1 MPKNVTLERTLF
13 IDIETVSQYGNY
25 EEIPEKAKPLW
36 QQKANWFATKQG
48 VEWSEEFA
56 SQVYDEKAGIY
67 SEFGKIVVV
76 SVGFLRRQGE
86 AFSIKLKSFAS
97 DNEKEVLQGLSDLL
111 RQHYKNPAKDFIC
124 GHNIKE
130 FDVPYICRRLI
141 IHGMPLPE
149 IIDVTGKKPW
159 ETGHLVDTMD
169 LWRFGDFKNF
179 TSLNLLAHVLDIPT
193 PKDDIDG
200 SQVGRVYWEEQDLER
215 ISVYCEKDVATCA
228 RVLLRLLGE
237 PGIPDDNIETVTG

>member
-13 IDIETVSQYGNY
+13 VDIETVSQYSSYDGM
-25 EEIPEKAKPLW
+25 PENARPLW
-36 QQKANWFATKQG
+36 QQKANWVAARQG
-48 VEWSEEFA
+48 LEWSDEVA
-56 SQVYDEKAGIY
+56 SEIYDEKAGIY
-67 SEFGKIVVV
+67 SEFGKIVVI
-76 SVGFLRRQGE
+76 SVGFLLRQGDS
-86 AFSIKLKSFAS
+86 FSIKLKSFAS
-97 DNEKEVLQGLSDLL
+97 DDEKEVLTGFSDLL
-111 RQHYKNPAKDFIC
+111 RKHYKNPNKDFIC

-130 FDVPYICRRLI
+130 FDVPYVCRRLI

-159 ETGHLVDTMD
+159 ETGHIVDTMD

-179 TSLNLLAHVLDIPT
+179 TSLSLLAHVLDIPT

-200 SQVGRVYWEEQDLER
+200 SQVGRVYWEEKDLER

-237 PGIPDDNIETVTG
+237 PGIPDGNIESVTG